1 MTRFLPLFLLL
12 AFTVNA
18 APVRTVEQIVRSTAD
33 PRIEIRID
41 PAFAYIG
48 HIHRQAMGG
57 KAEFDQYLFSE
68 TRGNQLGRTFI
79 VHFEHVLPGV
89 DFAFDY
95 PRFDMVRLGRNE
107 YLHQTWPLE
116 NWPLFQNDD
125 MKRLLESR
133 ALTAPSRWL
142 VNRYVRA
149 VDKQRRAEIILFY
162 VEPAGELPAP
172 IADLGL
178 GGTQRALWEPIARAL
193 AARATTVFTIK
204 D

>member
-1 MTRFLPLFLLL
+1 MNRFLPLVFLLATTL
-12 AFTVNA
+12 SA
-18 APVRTVEQIVRSTAD
+18 APVRTVEQIVRSTAE
-33 PRIEIRID
+33 PRIEIRIE

-57 KAEFDQYLFSE
+57 KAEFDQYIFSE

-89 DFAFDY
+89 DFEFDY
-95 PRFDMVRLGRNE
+95 PRLDMVKLGRHE

-116 NWPLFQNDD
+116 NWSLFQSDD
-125 MKRLLESR
+125 MLRLLESR

-142 VNRYVRA
+142 VSRYVRA

-162 VEPAGELPAP
+162 LEPAGELPAP

-178 GGTQRALWEPIARAL
+178 GGAQRALWEPIARAL
-193 AARATTVFTIK
+193 AVRAKSVFTIK